1 MVLSKIKYCT
11 NTHFF
16 LCTTIDQVMVLKVCF
31 YCTAFLE
38 ALFFDKHLSIVNVQ
52 FVEHIIRY
60 NLKVKVLKN
69 VIATIVIKKRKCL
82 QILNTF

>member
-1 MVLSKIKYCT
+1 MYNNRSSNGFKGL
-11 NTHFF
+11 F
-16 LCTTIDQVMVLKVCF
+16 LLYSIF
-31 YCTAFLE
+31 RSS
-38 ALFFDKHLSIVNVQ
+38 FFDKHLSIVNVQ